1 MQLWSLLLPLAL
13 LCTALASGP
22 ECGMDERS
30 RRARRDTRHSRQLL
44 HTAPGTCAT
53 RLARGRRSTAG
64 LEPGHVPRRRQ
75 QREVKDEEESLTPSR
90 ALYFSGQGDQLR
102 LKADIELP
110 RDAFTLQV
118 WLKAEGGQRSPAVIA
133 GLYDKCSYTSRD
145 RGWVLGINTV
155 SDQGNRDPRYFFSLK
170 TDRARKVTTIAAHRS
185 YLPNQWVHLAATY
198 DGRLMRLYVNGAQV
212 ATSGE
217 QVGSIFSLLTLKCK
231 VLMLGGNALNQN
243 YRGYVEHFSLW
254 RTARSQKEILLDMEQ
269 AIHRQDTPLP
279 QLVLQD
285 SLLNVKSTWSPMK
298 DGSSPQTKFS
308 YHHGYLLDTSL
319 DPPLCGQTVCDNTDV
334 IASYNKLPRFRRNK
348 TVRYRVVNLYDDKH
362 QNPTVSQQ
370 QIEFQHQHLNEA
382 FSRYNITW
390 ELEVLDVK
398 NSSLRHR
405 LILANCDI
413 SKIGDENCDPECNH
427 TLTGYDGGDCRHVR
441 HMLFNK
447 KKQNGV
453 CDMDCNYERYNFD
466 GGECCNP
473 EITEV
478 TKTCFDPYSPY
489 RAYLDVNELKNILKL
504 DGSTHLNIFFA
515 NSSEEELAGVAT
527 WPWDKEA
534 LMHLGG
540 IVLNPSFYGIPGHTH
555 TMIHEIGHSLG
566 LYHVFR
572 GISEILSCSDPCMET
587 EPSFET
593 GDLCSDTNPAPK
605 HKLCGDPGPG
615 NDTCGFHSFLNTPF
629 SNFMSYADDDCTNS
643 FTPNQVARMHCYLD
657 LVYQSWQPT
666 KKPAPVAIAPQIVA
680 RTSASVTLEWFP
692 PIDGHFFEREVGSAC
707 DLCAE
712 GRVLVQYA
720 FSASSP
726 MPCDPSGHWS
736 PREAEGHPDVEQPC
750 KSSVRTWSPNSA
762 VNQHTVPPACPEPQG
777 CYLQLEFHYPLTP
790 ESLTVWVTF
799 VSPDW
804 DSSGAVNDIKLLT
817 VSGKNISLGPQNVY
831 CDIPLTIK
839 LDVGQVGEEVYG
851 IQIYTLDEHLEIDA
865 AMLSSVPHSPL
876 CSGCRPIQYKVVRD
890 PPFQSGSPVVISNL
904 SRRFVDTE
912 LSDRTTYRYQV
923 VVVSG
928 MEESE
933 PSPALV
939 YISGSGYCGDG
950 IIQIELGEECDD
962 MNKINGDGCS
972 LFCLQELSFNC
983 IDEPSRCYF
992 HDGDGVCEEFEQM
1005 TSIKDCGVYTPKG
1018 FLDQWASNVSVSHH
1032 SDQQCPG
1039 WVVIGQPAATQ
1050 VCRTKVIDLN
1060 DGVSQYAWYPC
1071 TANFQ
1076 YSHMTQ
1082 TVFWLKAYFSQPMV
1096 AAAVLVHLVT
1106 DGTYYLDQK
1115 QETIGVQLFD
1125 TKEQSHDLG
1134 VHVLSC
1140 RNNPLIIPV
1149 IHDLSHPFYHT
1160 QAVLISF
1167 SSQFVAISGVA
1178 LRSFHNFDPIT
1189 ISSCQRGQT
1198 YSPAE
1203 QSCVHYSC
1211 EATECQRLEIDN
1223 AVLSCSGATGWDNG
1237 AQCNVSC
1244 RTGYILQIHRDD
1256 DLVKSQTESSVTM
1269 TCMDGKWNKQVTCE
1283 PVDCGVPDQYHV
1295 YPATFN
1301 CSEGTTFGKKCSFTC
1316 RPPALLK
1323 GNNSNLT
1330 CMEDGLWSFPEAL
1343 CELMCRAPSV
1353 VPNADLQTTRCREDK
1368 HKVGSFCK
1376 YKCKPGY
1383 HVPGSSRKSRKRA
1396 FKIQCTQDGTWL
1408 PGACVPVTCDPP
1420 PSKFHGLYQCSNGF
1434 QFNSECRIKCEDDDS
1449 QSGRGSNVIHCRKD
1463 GTWSGSFHL
1472 CREMQGQCA
1481 LPTQLNSHLKLQC
1494 AGGYGIAGT
1503 ECTTSCLDHSHE
1515 PILLR
1520 VNETVQDI
1528 QHWMNP
1534 QRVKSVVCTAGLKW
1548 YPHPSLIHCVKG
1560 CEPFMGD
1567 NYCDSIN
1574 NRAFCNYDGG
1584 DCCASTVKTKKVTPF
1599 PMSCDLQGECACRD
1613 PNAQEHNQKD
1623 LHGFS
1628 LG

>member
-1 MQLWSLLLPLAL
+1 
-13 LCTALASGP
+13 
-22 ECGMDERS
+22 
-30 RRARRDTRHSRQLL
+30 
-44 HTAPGTCAT
+44 
-53 RLARGRRSTAG
+53 
-64 LEPGHVPRRRQ
+64 
-75 QREVKDEEESLTPSR
+75 
-90 ALYFSGQGDQLR
+90 
-102 LKADIELP
+102 
-110 RDAFTLQV
+110 
-118 WLKAEGGQRSPAVIA
+118 
-133 GLYDKCSYTSRD
+133 
-145 RGWVLGINTV
+145 
-155 SDQGNRDPRYFFSLK
+155 
-170 TDRARKVTTIAAHRS
+170 
-185 YLPNQWVHLAATY
+185 
-198 DGRLMRLYVNGAQV
+198 
-212 ATSGE
+212 
-217 QVGSIFSLLTLKCK
+217 
-231 VLMLGGNALNQN
+231 
-243 YRGYVEHFSLW
+243 
-254 RTARSQKEILLDMEQ
+254 
-269 AIHRQDTPLP
+269 
-279 QLVLQD
+279 
-285 SLLNVKSTWSPMK
+285 
-298 DGSSPQTKFS
+298 
-308 YHHGYLLDTSL
+308 
-319 DPPLCGQTVCDNTDV
+319 
-334 IASYNKLPRFRRNK
+334 
-348 TVRYRVVNLYDDKH
+348 
-362 QNPTVSQQ
+362 
-370 QIEFQHQHLNEA
+370 
-382 FSRYNITW
+382 
-390 ELEVLDVK
+390 
-398 NSSLRHR
+398 
-405 LILANCDI
+405 
-413 SKIGDENCDPECNH
+413 
-427 TLTGYDGGDCRHVR
+427 
-441 HMLFNK
+441 
-447 KKQNGV
+447 
-453 CDMDCNYERYNFD
+453 
-466 GGECCNP
+466 
-473 EITEV
+473 
-478 TKTCFDPYSPY
+478 Y

-629 SNFMSYADDDCTNS
+629 SNFMSYADDDCTDS

-657 LVYQSWQPT
+657 LVYQSWQPA
-666 KKPAPVAIAPQIVA
+666 KKPAPIAIAPQIVA
-680 RTSASVTLEWFP
+680 RTSTSVTLEWFP

-777 CYLQLEFHYPLTP
+777 CYLQLEFRYPLTP

-817 VSGKNISLGPQNVY
+817 ISGKNISLGPQNVF

-839 LDVGQVGEEVYG
+839 LDAGQVGEEVYG

-865 AMLSSVPHSPL
+865 AMLSSVPHSTL
-876 CSGCRPIQYKVVRD
+876 CVDCKPIQYKVVRD
-890 PPFQSGSPVVISNL
+890 PPFHSGSPVVISNL

-912 LSDRTTYRYQV
+912 LSDRTTYTYQV
-923 VVVSG
+923 VIVSG
-928 MEESE
+928 TEESE

-939 YISGSGYCGDG
+939 YVSGSGYCGDG
-950 IIQIELGEECDD
+950 IIQTDLGEECDD

-1050 VCRTKVIDLN
+1050 MCRTKVIDLN

-1082 TVFWLKAYFSQPMV
+1082 TIFWLKAYFSQPMV

-1189 ISSCQRGQT
+1189 ISSCQQGQT

-1211 EATECQRLEIDN
+1211 EATDCQKLEIEN
-1223 AVLSCSGATGWDNG
+1223 ALLNCTGGGWYNG

-1244 RTGYILQIHRDD
+1244 KTGYILQVQRDD
-1256 DLVKSQTESSVTM
+1256 DLSKSQMESSITM
-1269 TCMDGKWNKQVTCE
+1269 TCTDGKWNKQVTCE

-1343 CELMCRAPSV
+1343 CELMCRAPSI

-1383 HVPGSSRKSRKRA
+1383 HVPGSSRKARKYVKERA

-1434 QFNSECRIKCEDDDS
+1434 QFNSECRIKCEDDDN

-1472 CREMQGQCA
+1472 CREMQGQCV

-1494 AGGYGIAGT
+1494 AGGYGIGT

-1623 LHGFS
+1623 LRGFS

>member
-13 LCTALASGP
+13 LCTAVASGP

-30 RRARRDTRHSRQLL
+30 RRARRDTRHTRQI
-44 HTAPGTCAT
+44 HYTAPGTCAT
-53 RLARGRRSTAG
+53 RLARGRRSTAS
-64 LEPGHVPRRRQ
+64 LEPLPVPRRRQ
-75 QREVKDEEESLTPSR
+75 QREVKGEEDSLTPSR

-118 WLKAEGGQRSPAVIA
+118 WLRAEGGQRSPAVIA

-170 TDRARKVTTIAAHRS
+170 TDRARKVTTIATHRS

-198 DGRLMRLYVNGAQV
+198 DGHLMKLYMNGAQV

-217 QVGSIFSLLTLKCK
+217 QVGTIFSLLTLKCK
-231 VLMLGGNALNQN
+231 VLMIGGNALNQN
-243 YRGYVEHFSLW
+243 YRGYIEHFNLW
-254 RTARSQKEILLDMEQ
+254 RTARSQKEILSDMGQVIHELD
-269 AIHRQDTPLP
+269 TSLP
-279 QLVLQD
+279 QLVLQE
-285 SLLNVKSTWSPMK
+285 SLLNVKNTWSPMK
-298 DGSSPQTKFS
+298 DGSSPQIEFN

-319 DPPLCGQTVCDNTDV
+319 DPPLCGQTVCDNVEV

-348 TVRYRVVNLYDDKH
+348 VVRYRVVNLYDGAY
-362 QNPTVSQQ
+362 QNPTVSRQ
-370 QIEFQHQHLNEA
+370 QIEFQHQQLNEA

-390 ELEVLDVK
+390 ELEVLDVR
-398 NSSLRHR
+398 NSSLRRR

-441 HMLFNK
+441 HALFHK

-473 EITEV
+473 EITDV
-478 TKTCFDPYSPY
+478 TKTCFEPDSPY

-593 GDLCSDTNPAPK
+593 GDLCGDTNPAPK

-615 NDTCGFHSFLNTPF
+615 NDTCGFHSFLNTPY

-643 FTPNQVARMHCYLD
+643 FTPNQMARMHCYLD
-657 LVYQSWQPT
+657 LVYQSWQPV
-666 KKPAPVAIAPQIVA
+666 KKPAPIAIAPQIVD
-680 RTSASVTLEWFP
+680 RTSNSITLEWFP
-692 PIDGHFFEREVGSAC
+692 PVDGHLFEREVGSAC
-707 DLCAE
+707 DLCTE

-720 FSASSP
+720 FGASSP

-750 KSSVRTWSPNSA
+750 KPSVRTWSPNSG
-762 VNQHTVPPACPEPQG
+762 VHQHTVPPVCPEPQG
-777 CYLQLEFHYPLTP
+777 CYLELEFRYPLIP

-799 VSPDW
+799 VSTDW
-804 DSSGAVNDIKLLT
+804 DSSGAVNDIRLLT
-817 VSGKNISLGPQNVY
+817 ISGKNISLGPQNVF

-839 LDVGQVGEEVYG
+839 LNAKQVGEEVYG

-865 AMLSSVPHSPL
+865 AMLSSIPRSLL
-876 CSGCRPIQYKVVRD
+876 CADCRPIQYKVLRD
-890 PPFQSGSPVVISNL
+890 PPFQTGSPFVISNL
-904 SRRFVDTE
+904 SRRFMDTE
-912 LSDRTTYRYQV
+912 LSESVVYTYQV
-923 VVVSG
+923 AVISG
-928 MEESE
+928 TEESE
-933 PSPALV
+933 PSPMTL
-939 YISGSGYCGDG
+939 YTHGSGYCGDG
-950 IIQIELGEECDD
+950 IIQKDLGEECDD

-972 LFCLQELSFNC
+972 LFCQQELSFNC
-983 IDEPSRCYF
+983 LDEPSRCYF

-1032 SDQQCPG
+1032 SDQGCPG

-1050 VCRTKVIDLN
+1050 VCRTKVMDLS
-1060 DGVSQYAWYPC
+1060 DVVSEYAWYPC
-1071 TANFQ
+1071 TANLP

-1082 TVFWLKAYFSQPMV
+1082 TIFWLKAYFSQPMV
-1096 AAAVLVHLVT
+1096 AAAIIVHLVT
-1106 DGTYYLDQK
+1106 DGTHYLDQK
-1115 QETIGVQLFD
+1115 QEAITVQLFD
-1125 TKEQSHDLG
+1125 TKKQNHDLG

-1167 SSQFVAISGVA
+1167 SSPYVAISGVA

-1211 EATECQRLEIDN
+1211 EATDCQALQIEN
-1223 AVLSCSGATGWDNG
+1223 AALNCTSEELYNG
-1237 AQCNVSC
+1237 AQCSVSC
-1244 RTGYILQIHRDD
+1244 KMGYILQVQRDD
-1256 DLVKSQTESSVTM
+1256 DLIKSQLESSITVTC
-1269 TCMDGKWNKQVTCE
+1269 TDGKWNKQVACE
-1283 PVDCGVPDQYHV
+1283 PVDCGIPDQYHV

-1301 CSEGTTFGKKCSFTC
+1301 CSEGTIFGKKCSFSC

-1343 CELMCRAPSV
+1343 CELMCRAPSL
-1353 VPNADLQTTRCREDK
+1353 VPNADLQTARCREDK

-1383 HVPGSSRKSRKRA
+1383 HVPGSSRKAKKRA
-1396 FKIQCTQDGTWL
+1396 FKIQCMQDGTWL
-1408 PGACVPVTCDPP
+1408 AGACVPVTCDPP
-1420 PSKFHGLYQCSNGF
+1420 PSKFHGLYQCTNGF
-1434 QFNSECRIKCEDDDS
+1434 QFNSECRIKCEEDDN
-1449 QSGRGSNVIHCRKD
+1449 QSGRGNNVIHCRKD

-1472 CREMQGQCA
+1472 CKEMQGQCS
-1481 LPTQLNSHLKLQC
+1481 LPTQLNSNLKLYC
-1494 AGGYGIAGT
+1494 AHGYGIGA
-1503 ECTTSCLDHSHE
+1503 ECTTSCPDHNE
-1515 PILLR
+1515 PILLH
-1520 VNETVQDI
+1520 VNETIQDI

-1548 YPHPSLIHCVKG
+1548 YPHPALIHCIKA
-1560 CEPFMGD
+1560 CDPFMGD
-1567 NYCDSIN
+1567 NYCDAVN

-1584 DCCASTVKTKKVTPF
+1584 DCCTSTVKTKKVIPF
-1599 PMSCDLQGECACRD
+1599 PMSCDLQAECACLD
-1613 PNAQEHNQKD
+1613 PNAQENSQKD
-1623 LHGFS
+1623 GRSFS
-1628 LG
+1628 RG

>member
-13 LCTALASGP
+13 LCTAVASGP

-30 RRARRDTRHSRQLL
+30 RRARRDTRHTRQI
-44 HTAPGTCAT
+44 HYTAPGTCAT
-53 RLARGRRSTAG
+53 RLARGRRSTAS
-64 LEPGHVPRRRQ
+64 LEPLPVPRRRQ
-75 QREVKDEEESLTPSR
+75 QREVKGEEDSLTPSR

-118 WLKAEGGQRSPAVIA
+118 WLRAEGGQRSPAVIA

-145 RGWVLGINTV
+145 RGWVLGIKTV
-155 SDQGNRDPRYFFSLK
+155 SDQGNRDPRYFFSLR
-170 TDRARKVTTIAAHRS
+170 TDRARKVTTIATHRS

-198 DGRLMRLYVNGAQV
+198 DGHLMKLYVNGAQV

-217 QVGSIFSLLTLKCK
+217 QVGKIFSLLTLKCK
-231 VLMLGGNALNQN
+231 VLMIGGNALNQN
-243 YRGYVEHFSLW
+243 YRGYIEHFNLW
-254 RTARSQKEILLDMEQ
+254 RTARSQKEILFDMGQ
-269 AIHRQDTPLP
+269 VIHELDTPLP
-279 QLVLQD
+279 QLVLQE
-285 SLLNVKSTWSPMK
+285 SLLNVKNTWSPMK
-298 DGSSPQTKFS
+298 DGSSPQIEFN

-319 DPPLCGQTVCDNTDV
+319 EPPLCGQTVCDNMEV
-334 IASYNKLPRFRRNK
+334 ITSYNKLPRFRRNK
-348 TVRYRVVNLYDDKH
+348 VVRYRVVNLYDDAY
-362 QNPTVSQQ
+362 QNPTVSRQ
-370 QIEFQHQHLNEA
+370 QIEFQHQQLNEA

-390 ELEVLDVK
+390 ELEVLDVR
-398 NSSLRHR
+398 NSSLRRR

-441 HMLFNK
+441 HALFHK

-453 CDMDCNYERYNFD
+453 CDMDCNYE
-466 GGECCNP
+466 
-473 EITEV
+473 
-478 TKTCFDPYSPY
+478 

-504 DGSTHLNIFFA
+504 DGATHLNIFFA

-593 GDLCSDTNPAPK
+593 GDLCGDTNPAPK

-615 NDTCGFHSFLNTPF
+615 NDTCGFHSFLNTPY

-643 FTPNQVARMHCYLD
+643 FTPNQMARMHCYLD
-657 LVYQSWQPT
+657 LVYQSWQPV
-666 KKPAPVAIAPQIVA
+666 KKPSPIAIAPQIVD
-680 RTSASVTLEWFP
+680 RTSNSITLEWFP
-692 PIDGHFFEREVGSAC
+692 PVDGHFFEREVGSAC
-707 DLCAE
+707 DLCTE

-720 FSASSP
+720 FGASSP

-750 KSSVRTWSPNSA
+750 KPSVRTWSPNSG
-762 VNQHTVPPACPEPQG
+762 VHQHTVPPVCPEPQG
-777 CYLQLEFHYPLTP
+777 CYLELEFRYPLIP

-799 VSPDW
+799 VSTDW

-817 VSGKNISLGPQNVY
+817 VSGKNISLGPQNVF

-839 LDVGQVGEEVYG
+839 LNAKQVGEEVYG

-865 AMLSSVPHSPL
+865 AMLSSIPRSLL
-876 CSGCRPIQYKVVRD
+876 CADCRPIQYKVVRD
-890 PPFQSGSPVVISNL
+890 PPFQTGSPFVISNL
-904 SRRFVDTE
+904 SRRCVDRE
-912 LSDRTTYRYQV
+912 LSDSVVYTYQV
-923 VVVSG
+923 AVISG
-928 MEESE
+928 TEESE
-933 PSPALV
+933 PSPMTL
-939 YISGSGYCGDG
+939 YTHGSGYCGDG
-950 IIQIELGEECDD
+950 IIQKDLGEECDD

-972 LFCLQELSFNC
+972 LFCQQELSFNC
-983 IDEPSRCYF
+983 LDEPSRCYF

-1018 FLDQWASNVSVSHH
+1018 FLDQWASNVSVSH
-1032 SDQQCPG
+1032 SDQECPG

-1050 VCRTKVIDLN
+1050 VCRTKVMDLS
-1060 DGVSQYAWYPC
+1060 DVVSKYAWYPC
-1071 TANFQ
+1071 TANLP

-1082 TVFWLKAYFSQPMV
+1082 TIFWLKAYFSQPMV
-1096 AAAVLVHLVT
+1096 AAAIIVHLVT
-1106 DGTYYLDQK
+1106 DGTHYLDQK
-1115 QETIGVQLFD
+1115 QETITVQLFD
-1125 TKEQSHDLG
+1125 TKKQNHDLG

-1160 QAVLISF
+1160 QAVRISF
-1167 SSQFVAISGVA
+1167 SSPYVAISGVA

-1211 EATECQRLEIDN
+1211 EATDCQELQIEN
-1223 AVLSCSGATGWDNG
+1223 AVLNCTSGELYNG
-1237 AQCNVSC
+1237 AQCSVSC
-1244 RTGYILQIHRDD
+1244 KMGYILQVQRDD
-1256 DLVKSQTESSVTM
+1256 DLIKSQLESSLTM
-1269 TCMDGKWNKQVTCE
+1269 TCTDGKWNKQVACE
-1283 PVDCGVPDQYHV
+1283 PVDCGIPDQYHV

-1301 CSEGTTFGKKCSFTC
+1301 CSEGTTFGKKCSFSC

-1343 CELMCRAPSV
+1343 CELMCRAPSL
-1353 VPNADLQTTRCREDK
+1353 VPNADLQTARCREDK

-1383 HVPGSSRKSRKRA
+1383 HVPGSSRKAKKRA
-1396 FKIQCTQDGTWL
+1396 FKIQCMQDGTWL
-1408 PGACVPVTCDPP
+1408 AGACVPVTCDPP
-1420 PSKFHGLYQCSNGF
+1420 PSKFHGLYQCTNSF
-1434 QFNSECRIKCEDDDS
+1434 QFNSECRIKCEEDDN
-1449 QSGRGSNVIHCRKD
+1449 QSGRGNNVIHCRKD

-1472 CREMQGQCA
+1472 CKEMQGQCS
-1481 LPTQLNSHLKLQC
+1481 LPTQLNSNLKLHC
-1494 AGGYGIAGT
+1494 AHGYGIGA
-1503 ECTTSCLDHSHE
+1503 ECTTSCLDHNE

-1528 QHWMNP
+1528 QHWINP

-1548 YPHPSLIHCVKG
+1548 YPHPALIHCIKA
-1560 CEPFMGD
+1560 CDPFMGD
-1567 NYCDSIN
+1567 NYCDAIN

-1584 DCCASTVKTKKVTPF
+1584 DCCTSTVKTKKVIPF
-1599 PMSCDLQGECACRD
+1599 PMSCDLQAECACLD
-1613 PNAQEHNQKD
+1613 PNAQENSQKD
-1623 LHGFS
+1623 VRSFNRG
-1628 LG
+1628 

>member
-13 LCTALASGP
+13 LCTAVASGP

-30 RRARRDTRHSRQLL
+30 RRARRDTRHTRQI
-44 HTAPGTCAT
+44 HYTTPGTCAT
-53 RLARGRRSTAG
+53 RLARGRRSTAS
-64 LEPGHVPRRRQ
+64 LEPLPVPRRRQ
-75 QREVKDEEESLTPSR
+75 QREVKGEEDSLAPSR

-118 WLKAEGGQRSPAVIA
+118 WLRAEGGQRSPAVIA

-170 TDRARKVTTIAAHRS
+170 TDRARKVTTIATHRS

-198 DGRLMRLYVNGAQV
+198 DGHMMRLYVNGAQV

-217 QVGSIFSLLTLKCK
+217 QVGSIFSLLTFKCK
-231 VLMLGGNALNQN
+231 VLMIGGNALNQN
-243 YRGYVEHFSLW
+243 YRGYIEHINLW
-254 RTARSQKEILLDMEQ
+254 RTSRSQKEILFDMGQ
-269 AIHRQDTPLP
+269 VIHELDTPLP
-279 QLVLQD
+279 QLVLQE
-285 SLLNVKSTWSPMK
+285 SLLNVKNTWSPMK
-298 DGSSPQTKFS
+298 DGSSPQIEFN

-319 DPPLCGQTVCDNTDV
+319 DPPLCGQTVCDNMEV

-348 TVRYRVVNLYDDKH
+348 VVRYRVVNLYDDKY
-362 QNPTVSQQ
+362 QNPTVSRQ
-370 QIEFQHQHLNEA
+370 QIEFQHQQLNED
-382 FSRYNITW
+382 FGRYNITW

-441 HMLFNK
+441 HALFHK

-473 EITEV
+473 EITDV
-478 TKTCFDPYSPY
+478 TKTCFEPDSPY

-593 GDLCSDTNPAPK
+593 GDLCGDTNPAPK

-615 NDTCGFHSFLNTPF
+615 NDTCGFHSFLNTPY

-643 FTPNQVARMHCYLD
+643 FTPNQMARMHCYLD
-657 LVYQSWQPT
+657 LVYQSWQPV
-666 KKPAPVAIAPQIVA
+666 KKPSPIAIAPQIVD
-680 RTSASVTLEWFP
+680 RTLNSITLEWFP
-692 PIDGHFFEREVGSAC
+692 PVDGHFFEREVGSAC
-707 DLCAE
+707 DLCTE
-712 GRVLVQYA
+712 GRALVQYA
-720 FSASSP
+720 FGASSP

-750 KSSVRTWSPNSA
+750 KPSVRTWSPNSG
-762 VNQHTVPPACPEPQG
+762 VHQHTVPPVCPEPQG
-777 CYLQLEFHYPLTP
+777 CYLELEFRYPLIP

-804 DSSGAVNDIKLLT
+804 DSTGAVNDIRLLT
-817 VSGKNISLGPQNVY
+817 ISGKNISLGPQNVF

-839 LDVGQVGEEVYG
+839 LNAKQVGEEVYG

-865 AMLSSVPHSPL
+865 AMLSSIPRSQL
-876 CSGCRPIQYKVVRD
+876 CADCRPILYKVVRD
-890 PPFQSGSPVVISNL
+890 PPFQTGSPFVISNL

-912 LSDRTTYRYQV
+912 LGDSVVYAYQV
-923 VVVSG
+923 AVISG
-928 MEESE
+928 TEESE
-933 PSPALV
+933 PSPITV
-939 YISGSGYCGDG
+939 YTHGSGYCGDG
-950 IIQIELGEECDD
+950 IIQKDLGEECDD

-972 LFCLQELSFNC
+972 LFCQQELSFNC
-983 IDEPSRCYF
+983 LDEPSRCYF

-1032 SDQQCPG
+1032 SDQGCPG

-1050 VCRTKVIDLN
+1050 VCRTKVMELSDV
-1060 DGVSQYAWYPC
+1060 VSEYAWYPC
-1071 TANFQ
+1071 TANLP

-1082 TVFWLKAYFSQPMV
+1082 TIFWLKAYFSQPMV
-1096 AAAVLVHLVT
+1096 AAAIIVHLVT
-1106 DGTYYLDQK
+1106 DGTHYLDQK
-1115 QETIGVQLFD
+1115 QETITVQLFD
-1125 TKEQSHDLG
+1125 TEKQNHDLG

-1167 SSQFVAISGVA
+1167 SSPYVAISGVA

-1198 YSPAE
+1198 YNPAE

-1211 EATECQRLEIDN
+1211 EATDCQELEIEN
-1223 AVLSCSGATGWDNG
+1223 AVLNCTSGELYNG
-1237 AQCNVSC
+1237 AQCTVSC
-1244 RTGYILQIHRDD
+1244 KMGYILQVQRDD
-1256 DLVKSQTESSVTM
+1256 DLIKSQLESSITM
-1269 TCMDGKWNKQVTCE
+1269 TCMDGKWNKQVACE
-1283 PVDCGVPDQYHV
+1283 PVDCGIPDQYHV

-1301 CSEGTTFGKKCSFTC
+1301 CSEGTNFGKKCSFSC

-1343 CELMCRAPSV
+1343 CELMCRAPSL
-1353 VPNADLQTTRCREDK
+1353 VPNADLQTARCREDK

-1383 HVPGSSRKSRKRA
+1383 HVPGSSRKAKKRA
-1396 FKIQCTQDGTWL
+1396 FKIQCMQDGTWL
-1408 PGACVPVTCDPP
+1408 AGGCVPVTCDPP
-1420 PSKFHGLYQCSNGF
+1420 PSKFHGLYQCTNGF
-1434 QFNSECRIKCEDDDS
+1434 QFNSECRITCEEDDN
-1449 QSGRGSNVIHCRKD
+1449 QSGRGTNVIHCRKD
-1463 GTWSGSFHL
+1463 GTWSGAFHL
-1472 CREMQGQCA
+1472 CREMQGQCS
-1481 LPTQLNSHLKLQC
+1481 LPAQLNSNLKLHC
-1494 AGGYGIAGT
+1494 AHGYGIGA
-1503 ECTTSCLDHSHE
+1503 ECTTSCPDHNE

-1520 VNETVQDI
+1520 VNETLQDI

-1548 YPHPSLIHCVKG
+1548 YPHPALIHCIKA
-1560 CEPFMGD
+1560 CDPFMGD
-1567 NYCDSIN
+1567 NYCDAIN

-1584 DCCASTVKTKKVTPF
+1584 DCCTSTVKTKKVIPF
-1599 PMSCDLQGECACRD
+1599 PMSCDLQAECACLD
-1613 PNAQEHNQKD
+1613 PNAQENSQKD
-1623 LHGFS
+1623 VRSFS
-1628 LG
+1628 RG